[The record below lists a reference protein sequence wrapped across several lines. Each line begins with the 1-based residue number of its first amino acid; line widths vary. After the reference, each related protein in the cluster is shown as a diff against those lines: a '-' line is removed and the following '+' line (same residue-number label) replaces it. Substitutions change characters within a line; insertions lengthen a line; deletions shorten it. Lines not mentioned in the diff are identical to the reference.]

1 MPPNSAEDR
10 QKQIFRIIVREYLKS
25 AEPVGSTAIVERH
38 NLGVSSA
45 TIRNDMAELE
55 NLGLIEQP
63 HTSAGRVPTE
73 KGYQYYVDEFLEE
86 APKELENDKRIKVDQ
101 AVVALAKQEEQS
113 ALRAFAK
120 SVAQLTGET
129 VFMHFGEENF
139 LTGVSNLVAKPEF
152 IGTSMMAT
160 VSRAVD
166 DLDLIIKEVEKK
178 PTGEI
183 EIFIGRNNPF
193 GQDLSTVLTAVEAP
207 NLGKGLFGIV
217 GPTRMDYDANV
228 ALMRYVRERFK
239 KLLLK

>member
-1 MPPNSAEDR
+1 MPPNAEDR

-55 NLGLIEQP
+55 NLGLIAQP
-63 HTSAGRVPTE
+63 HTSAGRIPTE
-73 KGYQYYVDEFLEE
+73 KGYQYYVDEFMEE
-86 APKELENDKRIKVDQ
+86 APKELASDQRIKVDM
-101 AVVALAKQEEQS
+101 AVTALAKRDEQN
-113 ALRAFAK
+113 ALRSFAK

-129 VFMHFGEENF
+129 VFMHFGDENF

-152 IGTSMMAT
+152 EGSTMMTT

-178 PTGEI
+178 PSNEI

-193 GQDLSTVLTAVEAP
+193 GQDLSTVLTTVDAP
-207 NLGKGLFGIV
+207 NLGKGLFGII
-217 GPTRMDYDANV
+217 GPTRMDYDANI